1 MPSFKNKTFKI
12 MQIADTQ
19 EGTKVSPDT
28 LDLINAALDRENP
41 DLVVYSGDQ
50 IWGGVIGKKL
60 KKETV
65 AEVLDILTKPVRNRK
80 IPFSVCFGNHD
91 RQVGLT
97 NEEQFEIYKGFDYFI
112 GENTDGIDGTANHV
126 IEITDDGELKFLLY
140 LIDSHSNLKL
150 GYDHVHENQIEWYRK
165 TRDEYE
171 QKYGRLIPSV
181 VIQHIPVCEVVELLN
196 EVKMGT
202 RGAVRGYGNHA
213 HKHFVL
219 NRDLVNADGF
229 MKESPAD
236 PEENSGEFAAF
247 KEKGEVLG
255 VYFGHDHNNSFH
267 GKVDGIDLGYTQG
280 AGFHVYGPGLDRGV
294 RIIELKKDGTIGT
307 YDLRFK
313 NLVGKK
319 VKEPVRYIF
328 NQIMPTG
335 VGDAVT
341 KGLKFFGCVAV
352 IAIIVLLLVFF
363 FG

>member
-1 MPSFKNKTFKI
+1 MLKFKNDTFKI

-19 EGTKVSPDT
+19 EGSKVSPDT
-28 LDLINAALDRENP
+28 MALINAALDRENP

-50 IWGGVIGKKL
+50 IWGGVIGIKM
-60 KKETV
+60 KEEKV
-65 AEVLDILTKPVRNRK
+65 RSVLDTLTKPVRDRG
-80 IPFSVCFGNHD
+80 IPFSICFGNHD
-91 RQVGLT
+91 RQVGLS
-97 NEEQFEIYKGFDYFI
+97 NDEQFKIYKEFDHFI
-112 GENTDGIDGTANHV
+112 GENTEGIDGTANHV
-126 IEITDDGELKFLLY
+126 IEIGDGETPSFLLY

-165 TRDEYE
+165 TRDMYE

-181 VIQHIPVCEVVELLN
+181 VIQHIPVCEVVQLLN
-196 EVKMGT
+196 EVKMTTKGS
-202 RGAVRGYGNHA
+202 VRGYSNHA

-219 NRDLVNADGF
+219 NRDLVNPDGF

-247 KEKGEVLG
+247 REKGEVLG

-294 RIIELKKDGTIGT
+294 RIIELKKDSTIDT
-307 YDLRFK
+307 YDLRYR
-313 NLVGKK
+313 NIVGKK
-319 VKEPVRYIF
+319 VKEPIRFIY

-341 KGLKFFGCVAV
+341 KGLKFFGCLAAIAV
-352 IAIIVLLLVFF
+352 VVLIILFL